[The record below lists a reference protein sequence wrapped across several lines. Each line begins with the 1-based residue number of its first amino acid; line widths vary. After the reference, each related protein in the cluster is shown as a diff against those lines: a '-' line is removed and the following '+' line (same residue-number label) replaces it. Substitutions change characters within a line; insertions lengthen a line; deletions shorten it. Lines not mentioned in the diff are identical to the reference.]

1 MTTEPENIRRDG
13 HEPLSDQRLSDASHQ
28 PIEERLAAVREELE
42 ESRREVS
49 QSLDVAQ
56 RAQADLVNHR
66 RRADEERV
74 TLSNYA
80 NSRLI
85 AKLLPVMEELDLAVS
100 HAGDGGTNS
109 SWLDGVKLIQRK
121 LTNLLQSEGVT
132 EIETVG
138 TMFNPVEHEAL
149 GTEQT
154 TKHPSGY
161 VTEAVR
167 PGYRLHDRV
176 IQPAQVMVAVEPD
189 KTEND
194 NDSQGSKGDK

>member
-1 MTTEPENIRRDG
+1 MTTEPENMRHDG
-13 HEPLSDQRLSDASHQ
+13 HEPLADQSISDDSHLA
-28 PIEERLAAVREELE
+28 IEERLAAVREELE

-49 QSLDVAQ
+49 QSLNAAQ

-66 RRADEERV
+66 RRADDERV
-74 TLSNYA
+74 SLTKYA

-100 HAGDGGTNS
+100 HAGNGGANS
-109 SWLDGVKLIQRK
+109 SWLEGVKLIQRK

-132 EIETVG
+132 EIEAVG

-154 TKHPSGY
+154 TKHPSGCC
-161 VTEAVR
+161 
-167 PGYRLHDRV
+167 
-176 IQPAQVMVAVEPD
+176 
-189 KTEND
+189 
-194 NDSQGSKGDK
+194 KG